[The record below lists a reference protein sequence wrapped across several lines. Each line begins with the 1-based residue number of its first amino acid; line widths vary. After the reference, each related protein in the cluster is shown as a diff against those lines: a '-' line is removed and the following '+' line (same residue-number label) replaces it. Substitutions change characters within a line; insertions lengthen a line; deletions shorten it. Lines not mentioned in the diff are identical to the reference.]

1 VKSSFKR
8 NFKAWHWIT
17 VCVLAVT
24 APAFVS
30 SLRSSATSPAY
41 TITDL
46 GTLGGSPNQSR
57 AYGINNC
64 GTTVGDSLPPA
75 SSFNHAFY
83 KKGATMTDIPSLG
96 AEGSAYSLNSFGY
109 TVGYSSASIGQRA
122 FLWHDDDDD
131 GISDPG
137 ELNNFLPAGAIGVAY
152 EINDSNRV
160 VGLVDASGGSSL
172 SDSAFVWDAT
182 NGLQILPGVTGLSP
196 TRALGINNA
205 GTIAGWAVVSLPPY
219 APTHAFILKN
229 NTYINLGTL
238 NNSTL
243 SLSSFAWRISEDN
256 HVVGYSQIPSGNALI
271 PIHPFVWF
279 DANNNNTS
287 DAGEMQ
293 DLGTLSGTN
302 AYGYDIN
309 ATGYVVGT
317 SEVTGGAT
325 HGYVWHDDNS
335 NGVSDPGEMKDLN
348 TQFSDANWTTLTEA
362 RSINDSG
369 QIVGWGTKSNG
380 ETHAFLLTPTTGFI
394 PTPCPGSSPSPSPSP
409 TPATT
414 TLISVQGNGT
424 YGGTADLF
432 AILYSNDQPVNGK
445 TISFTLNGTAVCGGG
460 TGVTCPTTNASGVA
474 TLSGVS
480 LAGINAGSYPT
491 AVGASFAG
499 DSSYAAANQSGLLTV
514 NKAAT
519 TITWNNPADIV
530 YGTALSGTQ
539 LNATASVAGT
549 FTYTPAA
556 GAVLNAGNNQT
567 LHVDFTPTD
576 GNNYTG
582 ASKNVLINVNKAT
595 PTITWNNPADIVYGT
610 ALSGTQL
617 NAASSAPGTFS
628 YTPAAGTILHV
639 GNSQTLRADF
649 TPTDTTNY
657 NTPAQKTVS
666 INVLKATLT
675 ITADNKARPLN
686 TANPPLTYTPTGF
699 VNGDTASVLAGSPN
713 LSTTATQSSAAGDY
727 PITITQGTL
736 TSADYA
742 FTFVNGT
749 LSVGKVAPI
758 INWSNPAN
766 IVYGTALSGT
776 QLNATATD
784 PNSNASVAGTF
795 TYAPAAGAVLHAGNN
810 QMLVVNFTPTD
821 ATNYITPP
829 QKTVTIN
836 VSKAT
841 LTITADN
848 KMKLVGDPNPALTFT
863 PAGFVN
869 GDSATV
875 LTGAPSLSTTATTGS
890 PVGNYPITITQ
901 GTLGAADYAFTFVNG
916 TLSVTEAA
924 PVILLEMGTSNAA
937 AVDSV
942 TYVRSPFRVT
952 NNVNFSSDHIT
963 RIIIFTLPLGLTSP
977 PIPPTSTLSV
987 QASGINLPV
996 EAVGN
1001 VTGVTGLNASY
1012 IVVSL
1017 VPGMPTGDL
1026 QLTVTR
1032 NGVVS
1037 NAATLTIIP

>member
-1 VKSSFKR
+1 MKSSSKR

-64 GTTVGDSLPPA
+64 GTTVGDSMPPA

-96 AEGSAYSLNSFGY
+96 AEGSGYSLNSFGY
-109 TVGYSSASIGQRA
+109 TVGYSNASIGQRA

-131 GISDPG
+131 GVSDPG

-160 VGLVDASGGSSL
+160 VGLVDTSGGSSL
-172 SDSAFVWDAT
+172 SDSAFVWDST

-196 TRALGINNA
+196 TRAQGINNA

-238 NNSTL
+238 DNSTL

-279 DANNNNTS
+279 DTNNNNTS

-325 HGYVWHDDNS
+325 HGYVWHDDNG

-348 TQFSDANWTTLTEA
+348 TQFSDATWTTLVEA
-362 RSINDSG
+362 RSINDGG

-380 ETHAFLLTPTTGFI
+380 ETHAFLLTPSGFTPPAC
-394 PTPCPGSSPSPSPSP
+394 PTASPSPSPSP
-409 TPATT
+409 TPATA

-424 YGGTADLF
+424 YGGTADLS
-432 AILYSNDQPVNGK
+432 AILYSNDQPVSGK
-445 TISFTLNGTAVCGGG
+445 TISFTLNSTAVCGGS
-460 TGVTCPTTNASGVA
+460 TGVTCPTTNPSGIA

-480 LAGINAGSYPT
+480 LAGINAGTYPS

-499 DSSYAAANQSGLLTV
+499 DSSYAATNQNGQLTV
-514 NKAAT
+514 
-519 TITWNNPADIV
+519 
-530 YGTALSGTQ
+530 S
-539 LNATASVAGT
+539 
-549 FTYTPAA
+549 
-556 GAVLNAGNNQT
+556 
-567 LHVDFTPTD
+567 
-576 GNNYTG
+576 
-582 ASKNVLINVNKAT
+582 KAT
-595 PTITWNNPADIVYGT
+595 PTITWNNPADMVYGT
-610 ALSGTQL
+610 ALSGTRL
-617 NAASSAPGTFS
+617 NATASVAGTFI
-628 YTPAAGTILHV
+628 YTPAAGTVLHV
-639 GNSQTLRADF
+639 GNGQTLHVNF

-657 NTPAQKTVS
+657 NSASKDVF
-666 INVLKATLT
+666 INVTKAALT
-675 ITADNKARPLN
+675 ITADNKARPVN
-686 TANPPLTYTPTGF
+686 TANPTLTYTPTGF
-699 VNGDTASVLAGSPN
+699 VNGDTASVLSGSPN
-713 LSTTATQSSAAGDY
+713 LSTTATQSSPAGDY

-736 TSADYA
+736 TAADYA

-749 LSVGKVAPI
+749 LSIGKVAPV

-766 IVYGTALSGT
+766 IVYGTGLSGT

-784 PNSNASVAGTF
+784 PNTNASVAGTF

-810 QMLVVNFTPTD
+810 QTLAVTFSPSDT
-821 ATNYITPP
+821 TNYITPP

-848 KMKLVGDPNPALTFT
+848 KGKIVGDPNPPLTFT
-863 PAGFVN
+863 PTGFVN
-869 GDSATV
+869 GDSASV
-875 LTGAPSLSTTATTGS
+875 LTGTPSLSTTATTGS
-890 PVGNYPITITQ
+890 PVGTYPITITQ
-901 GTLGAADYAFTFVNG
+901 GTLAAADYTFTFVNG
-916 TLSVTEAA
+916 TLSVTDPA
-924 PVILLEMGTSNAA
+924 PVLLIETGSNNVAA
-937 AVDSV
+937 AFDSV

-952 NNVNFSSDHIT
+952 NNVNFSSDHVT

-977 PIPPTSTLSV
+977 PIPPSSTLSV